1 LEGSDGGVDPM
12 AFLASDGDATLVGVT
27 RSGLIRCWYGGE
39 RARVEREAR
48 RALAVDGARQD
59 DWALRRR
66 RFEAAV
72 DAEASGDWEVAAE
85 HYEALGRTQD
95 AARVR
100 KQRGE
105 GA

>member
-1 LEGSDGGVDPM
+1 
-12 AFLASDGDATLVGVT
+12 
-27 RSGLIRCWYGGE
+27 
-39 RARVEREAR
+39 
-48 RALAVDGARQD
+48 
-59 DWALRRR
+59 
-66 RFEAAV
+66 V

-100 KQRGE
+100 KQRGD